1 MNESHD
7 SCSKMYECSC
17 EELDQLV
24 NLCRYSFTYSLAN
37 SSSKISIRR
46 EGKEIILQN
55 QKSYN
60 CVKLANIFFSQV
72 FENLSG
78 HLETKHEL
86 LYFSGK
92 LAQLVPGSQERDGAV
107 AQYHWYLLTPSMIS

>member
-37 SSSKISIRR
+37 SSPKICITR
-46 EGKEIILQN
+46 EGKEFMSRSPHTSRYFVGRQKIFICRLVCGEFRQVYDKIGACRAISDSARSQN
-55 QKSYN
+55 
-60 CVKLANIFFSQV
+60 V
-72 FENLSG
+72 LSG
-78 HLETKHEL
+78 
-86 LYFSGK
+86 
-92 LAQLVPGSQERDGAV
+92 LVG
-107 AQYHWYLLTPSMIS
+107 